1 MSEQNVLSIE
11 RIVVAAVQCAE
22 MDEDLTRQ
30 MQEGI
35 LQVAGKARHLSM
47 VLDLSKVEFLPSV
60 SIGALVSL
68 LTEFKQAGQ
77 RFVLA
82 GLQPRIR
89 EVLAVARLDEVFEM
103 YDSVD
108 DALGQIRLA
117 KPGSNA

>member
-1 MSEQNVLSIE
+1 MSEHEVLSIHH
-11 RIVVAAVQCAE
+11 IVLAEVQYAE
-22 MDEDLTRQ
+22 MDEDLTRE
-30 MQEGI
+30 MQEE
-35 LQVAGKARHLSM
+35 LLAAAAGARHLSV

-89 EVLAVARLDEVFEM
+89 EVLATARLDDVFE
-103 YDSVD
+103 VCD
-108 DALGQIRLA
+108 DLDGALEQVRPGQQ
-117 KPGSNA
+117 